1 MGLYVS
7 LPTINEKYVE
17 KIRSEVFQSA
27 MEFFNP
33 DDSMYDGAGFA
44 EDGPSLTELREH
56 MEEGQ
61 SERWWSYDSG
71 DVMDDFDEHAKE
83 VFQSEGVWHCNI
95 TEANL
100 ERHNDAISMITSD
113 IEWALAESYY
123 ECLKKNVHIPTEDE
137 LKVKELEEDY
147 QYQFNAVNDNDENW
161 RDRYFD
167 DERWV
172 LNDVDLTWCYVCDDD
187 TPHFEHTVYDKM
199 MIQVGCR
206 ANICAVCGDG
216 SV

>member
-7 LPTINEKYVE
+7 LPTINEKHVE
-17 KIRSEVFQSA
+17 SIKDDVFQAAS
-27 MEFFNP
+27 EFFDP
-33 DDSMYDGAGFA
+33 DSDYYEGACFA
-44 EDGPSLTELREH
+44 EEGPSMKELREH

-61 SERWWSYDSG
+61 SDRWWQWHIY
-71 DVMDDFDEHAKE
+71 DVMDDHEENAKE
-83 VFQSEGVWHCNI
+83 AFKENGVWHCNI

-100 ERHNDAISMITSD
+100 ERYNDSISMITSD
-113 IEWALAESYY
+113 IEWKLAESLYDY
-123 ECLKKNVHIPTEDE
+123 LKKNVHVPTEDE

-147 QYQFNAVNDNDENW
+147 EREFNAVNDDENW

-172 LNDVDLTWCYVCDDD
+172 LNNVDLTWCYVCDDD
-187 TPHFEHTVYDKM
+187 TPHFEHTVYDKL